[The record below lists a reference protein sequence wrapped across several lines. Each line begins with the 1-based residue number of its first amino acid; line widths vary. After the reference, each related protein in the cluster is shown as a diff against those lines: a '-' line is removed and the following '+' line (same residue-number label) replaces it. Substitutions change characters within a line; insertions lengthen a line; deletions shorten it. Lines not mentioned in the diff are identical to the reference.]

1 MRIDVELS
9 SQFSSSD
16 ESEQSRSP
24 LNRIE
29 FQFKDFYI
37 WTFTDSQTNVLLIQ
51 KWLVLHWNKSADWQ
65 FIVIGVRDVVV
76 RLAKWFK
83 TKSKIFFWSK
93 WKNIFCWQI
102 ILHACG
108 VSSSLKPSAIE
119 QSLKLSQT
127 LSNRMHRPVD
137 EHLKYP
143 TGHVTFKQSNGS
155 SAPSSK
161 FQWKEND
168 ETSFFA
174 FYLSTYSNKVVHHND
189 EKLTHIFHH
198 SRILF
203 PDKGSDIFLKIR
215 LFN

>member
-1 MRIDVELS
+1 
-9 SQFSSSD
+9 
-16 ESEQSRSP
+16 
-24 LNRIE
+24 
-29 FQFKDFYI
+29 
-37 WTFTDSQTNVLLIQ
+37 
-51 KWLVLHWNKSADWQ
+51 
-65 FIVIGVRDVVV
+65 
-76 RLAKWFK
+76 
-83 TKSKIFFWSK
+83 
-93 WKNIFCWQI
+93 
-102 ILHACG
+102 
-108 VSSSLKPSAIE
+108 
-119 QSLKLSQT
+119 
-127 LSNRMHRPVD
+127 MHRPVD

-155 SAPSSK
+155 S
-161 FQWKEND
+161 END